1 LTKLTSLNRT
11 IETYK
16 YGIMTHLID
25 FPQKCNAILLLTNGQ
40 FFFGQGIGNEG
51 HTIGEICFNTGITG
65 YQETL
70 TDPSYSGQII
80 NFTFPHIGNIGTNS
94 DDIECSKVW
103 AKGLIIHNKI
113 TNPANY
119 RSHTHFN
126 EWLINNNIT
135 GISGIDTRQITRIIR
150 KNSAQN
156 VLIYYKKDEQNV
168 DIGKLLEILK
178 SAPNMDGLELAKDVA
193 TKEEYKWEQPLWN
206 DQNKSPKYKIVAID
220 YGIKCNILRS
230 LVSYGCE
237 VVTLPADASFADVI
251 KHKPDGVF
259 LSNGPGDPAETFKYT
274 GEMIKQVI
282 ANNIPMFCIC
292 LGHQLLA
299 LAVGGKTYKMHQ
311 GHRGANHPVK
321 NLLTG
326 KIEITSQNHGFAVDK
341 DSLNDDVEITH
352 ISLFDNSIEGI
363 RIKNKPVF
371 SVQYHP
377 ESSPGPHDSRYLFA
391 EFIQLMSQHKHG

>member
-113 TNPANY
+113 TNPTNY

-126 EWLINNNIT
+126 E
-135 GISGIDTRQITRIIR
+135 
-150 KNSAQN
+150 
-156 VLIYYKKDEQNV
+156 
-168 DIGKLLEILK
+168 
-178 SAPNMDGLELAKDVA
+178 
-193 TKEEYKWEQPLWN
+193 
-206 DQNKSPKYKIVAID
+206 
-220 YGIKCNILRS
+220 
-230 LVSYGCE
+230 
-237 VVTLPADASFADVI
+237 
-251 KHKPDGVF
+251 
-259 LSNGPGDPAETFKYT
+259 
-274 GEMIKQVI
+274 
-282 ANNIPMFCIC
+282 
-292 LGHQLLA
+292 
-299 LAVGGKTYKMHQ
+299 
-311 GHRGANHPVK
+311 
-321 NLLTG
+321 
-326 KIEITSQNHGFAVDK
+326 
-341 DSLNDDVEITH
+341 
-352 ISLFDNSIEGI
+352 
-363 RIKNKPVF
+363 
-371 SVQYHP
+371 
-377 ESSPGPHDSRYLFA
+377 
-391 EFIQLMSQHKHG
+391 